1 MSLARVRLSA
11 YEAGAPGVIRRP
23 RPPFDGPAPF
33 PEDDMDFE
41 LTDIQREI
49 QKLTRDFAA
58 RELIPNARKWDEHHE
73 WPGDAVKKLAELSLL
88 GVAVPQELGGAGL
101 DNVCYAVAMEE
112 ISRGCASTGVIMSVN
127 NSLYCDPVMKYG
139 TEAQKEE
146 FLTPY
151 ARGEKL
157 GCFGLTEPQAGS
169 NAADQQTTAVRKGD
183 EYVINGSKN
192 WITNGPKADAIVLFT
207 MTDKSKG
214 NKGITAF
221 LVPTNTPGFTRAP
234 PDKKM
239 GITAAHSC
247 SMFFEDMRVP
257 AKNILGKEGEGF
269 KVAMS
274 TLDGGRIGIA
284 SQAIGIAR
292 AAFEEAV
299 RYSQERKTF
308 GKPIS
313 EHQAIQFMLAD
324 MATELDAARLL
335 LYQAALLKDKGV
347 RHSMESAMAKLYA
360 SEMASRVANKALQVH
375 GGMGYSKEM
384 DAERHV
390 RDARITEIY
399 EGTSEIQRIVISTNL
414 LKD

>member
-1 MSLARVRLSA
+1 MN
-11 YEAGAPGVIRRP
+11 
-23 RPPFDGPAPF
+23 
-33 PEDDMDFE
+33 FE
-41 LTDIQREI
+41 LTDVQREI
-49 QKLTRDFAA
+49 QRMCREFAA
-58 RELIPNARKWDEHHE
+58 RELIPNARKWDETHQ
-73 WPGDAVKKLAELSLL
+73 WPTDAVKKLAELSLL
-88 GVAVPQELGGAGL
+88 GVAVPEQYGGAGL

-127 NSLYCDPVMKYG
+127 NSLYCDPVMKFG
-139 TEAQKEE
+139 NEAQKAE
-146 FLTPY
+146 FLTPF

-157 GCFGLTEPQAGS
+157 GCFGLTEPEAGS
-169 NAADQQTTAVRKGD
+169 DAASQKTVAVRKGD

-207 MTDKSKG
+207 MTNKEAG

-221 LVPTNTPGFTRAP
+221 LVPTNTPGFIRAE

-239 GITAAHSC
+239 GISAAHSC
-247 SMFFEDMRVP
+247 SMFFEDMRVS
-257 AKNILGKEGEGF
+257 AKNMLGKEGDGF

-284 SQAIGIAR
+284 SQALGIAR

-299 RYSQERKTF
+299 RYSGERKTF
-308 GKPIS
+308 GKSIR
-313 EHQAIQFMLAD
+313 EHQAIQFMIAD
-324 MATELDAARLL
+324 MATEIDAARMLVL
-335 LYQAALLKDKGV
+335 RAALLKDKGV
-347 RHSMESAMAKLYA
+347 RHSTESAMAKLYA

-384 DAERHV
+384 DVERHV

-399 EGTSEIQRIVISTNL
+399 EGTSEIQRIVISANL

>member
-1 MSLARVRLSA
+1 MN
-11 YEAGAPGVIRRP
+11 
-23 RPPFDGPAPF
+23 
-33 PEDDMDFE
+33 FE
-41 LTDIQREI
+41 LTDIQRET
-49 QKLTRDFAA
+49 QRMCREFAA
-58 RELIPNARKWDEHHE
+58 RELIPNARKWDETHA
-73 WPGDAVKKLAELSLL
+73 WPTEAVKKLAELSLL
-88 GVAVPQELGGAGL
+88 GVAVPEQHGGAGL
-101 DNVCYAVAMEE
+101 DNVCYAIAMEE

-127 NSLYCDPVMKYG
+127 NSLYCDPVSKYG
-139 TEAQKEE
+139 TEAQKKE

-151 ARGEKL
+151 ASGEKL
-157 GCFGLTEPQAGS
+157 GCFGLTEPEAGS
-169 NAADQQTTAVRKGD
+169 DAAAQQTVAVRKGD
-183 EYVINGSKN
+183 EYIINGSKN

-207 MTDKSKG
+207 MTNKEAG

-221 LVPTNTPGFTRAP
+221 IVPTNTPGFIRAE

-239 GITAAHSC
+239 GISAAHSC

-257 AKNILGKEGEGF
+257 AKYLLGKEGEGF

-284 SQAIGIAR
+284 AQALGIAR

-299 RYSQERKTF
+299 RYSGERKTF
-308 GKPIS
+308 GKPIRD
-313 EHQAIQFMLAD
+313 HQAIQFMLAD
-324 MATELDAARLL
+324 MATEIDAARLL
-335 LYQAALLKDKGV
+335 VHQAAVLKDKGV

-399 EGTSEIQRIVISTNL
+399 EGTSEIQRIVISANL
-414 LKD
+414 LKE

>member
-1 MSLARVRLSA
+1 MN
-11 YEAGAPGVIRRP
+11 
-23 RPPFDGPAPF
+23 
-33 PEDDMDFE
+33 FE
-41 LTDIQREI
+41 LTDVQREI
-49 QKLTRDFAA
+49 QRMTREFAA
-58 RELIPNARKWDEHHE
+58 KELIPNARKWDETHA
-73 WPGDAVKKLAELSLL
+73 WPAEAVKKLAELSLL
-88 GVAVPQELGGAGL
+88 GVAVPEQYGGAGL
-101 DNVCYAVAMEE
+101 DNVCYAIAMEE

-127 NSLYCDPVMKYG
+127 NSLYCDPVMKFG
-139 TEAQKEE
+139 TEAQKEQ
-146 FLTPY
+146 FLTPF

-157 GCFGLTEPQAGS
+157 GCFGLTEPEAGS
-169 NAADQQTTAVRKGD
+169 DAAAQKTVAVRRGD

-207 MTDKSKG
+207 MTNKEAG

-221 LVPTNTPGFTRAP
+221 LVPTNTPGFIRAE

-239 GITAAHSC
+239 GISAAWSC

-257 AKNILGKEGEGF
+257 AKNMLGKEGEGF

-284 SQAIGIAR
+284 SQALGIAR
-292 AAFEEAV
+292 AAYEEAV
-299 RYSQERKTF
+299 RYSGERKSF
-308 GKPIS
+308 GKPIR
-313 EHQAIQFMLAD
+313 EHQAIQFMIAD
-324 MATELDAARLL
+324 MATEIDAARLL
-335 LYQAALLKDKGV
+335 VWRAALLKDRGV
-347 RHSMESAMAKLYA
+347 RHSAESAMAKLYA

-399 EGTSEIQRIVISTNL
+399 EGTSEIQRIVISANL
-414 LKD
+414 LKE

>member
-1 MSLARVRLSA
+1 
-11 YEAGAPGVIRRP
+11 
-23 RPPFDGPAPF
+23 
-33 PEDDMDFE
+33 MDFE
-41 LTDIQREI
+41 LTDVQRDI
-49 QKLTRDFAA
+49 QKMC
-58 RELIPNARKWDEHHE
+58 RELAKNELQPNARKWDEQHA
-73 WPGDAVKKLAELSLL
+73 WPEAAVKKLAELSLL
-88 GVAVPQELGGAGL
+88 GVAVPEALGGAGL
-101 DNVCYAVAMEE
+101 DNVCYALAIEE

-127 NSLYCDPVMKYG
+127 NSLYCDPVMKFG
-139 TEAQKEE
+139 TDEQKRE
-146 FLTPY
+146 FLIPY

-157 GCFGLTEPQAGS
+157 GCFGLTEPEAGS
-169 NAADQQTTAVRKGD
+169 DAAAQKTVAVKKGD

-192 WITNGPKADAIVLFT
+192 WITVGPKADAIVLFT
-207 MTDKSKG
+207 MTDQSKG

-221 LVPTNTPGFTRAP
+221 LVPTATKGFNRQP

-239 GITAAHSC
+239 GISAAWSC
-247 SMFFEDMRVP
+247 TIYFEDMRVP

-284 SQAIGIAR
+284 AQAIGIAR
-292 AAFEEAV
+292 AAYEEALA
-299 RYSQERKTF
+299 YSNERKTF
-308 GKPIS
+308 GKPIRD
-313 EHQAIQFMLAD
+313 HQAIQFMLAD
-324 MATELDAARLL
+324 MATEIDAARLL
-335 LYQAALLKDKGV
+335 TLRAALLKDKGV
-347 RHSMESAMAKLYA
+347 RHSPESSMAKLYA

-399 EGTSEIQRIVISTNL
+399 EGTSEIQRIVISASL

>member
-1 MSLARVRLSA
+1 MN
-11 YEAGAPGVIRRP
+11 
-23 RPPFDGPAPF
+23 
-33 PEDDMDFE
+33 FE
-41 LTDIQREI
+41 LTDVQREI
-49 QKLTRDFAA
+49 QRMCRDFAT
-58 RELIPNARKWDEHHE
+58 RELIPNARKWDETHA
-73 WPGDAVKKLAELSLL
+73 WPTEAVKKLAELALL
-88 GVAVPQELGGAGL
+88 GVAVPEQYGGAGL
-101 DNVCYAVAMEE
+101 DNVCYAIAMEE

-146 FLTPY
+146 FLTPF

-157 GCFGLTEPQAGS
+157 GCFGLTEPEAGS
-169 NAADQQTTAVRKGD
+169 DAAAQKTTAVRRGD
-183 EYVINGSKN
+183 EYIINGSKN

-207 MTDKSKG
+207 MTNKEAG

-221 LVPTNTPGFTRAP
+221 IVPTNTPGFIRAE

-239 GITAAHSC
+239 GISAAHSC

-257 AKNILGKEGEGF
+257 AKNILGKEGDGF

-284 SQAIGIAR
+284 AQALGIAR

-299 RYSQERKTF
+299 RYSGERKTF
-308 GKPIS
+308 GKPIRD
-313 EHQAIQFMLAD
+313 HQAIQFMLAD
-324 MATELDAARLL
+324 MATEIDAARLL
-335 LYQAALLKDKGV
+335 VHQAAVLKDKGV
-347 RHSMESAMAKLYA
+347 RHTLESSMAKLYA

-399 EGTSEIQRIVISTNL
+399 EGTSEIQRIVISANL

>member
-1 MSLARVRLSA
+1 MN
-11 YEAGAPGVIRRP
+11 
-23 RPPFDGPAPF
+23 
-33 PEDDMDFE
+33 FE
-41 LTDIQREI
+41 LNDVQREI
-49 QKLTRDFAA
+49 QRMCREFAA
-58 RELIPNARKWDEHHE
+58 RELIPNARKWDETHA
-73 WPGDAVKKLAELSLL
+73 WPTDAVKKLAELSLL
-88 GVAVPQELGGAGL
+88 GVAVPEQWGGAGL
-101 DNVCYAVAMEE
+101 DNVCYALAMEE

-127 NSLYCDPVMKYG
+127 NSLYCDPVSKFG
-139 TEAQKEE
+139 TDAQKEE
-146 FLTPY
+146 FLAPF

-169 NAADQQTTAVRKGD
+169 DAAAQQTVAVKKGD

-192 WITNGPKADAIVLFT
+192 WITNGPRADAIVLFT
-207 MTDKSKG
+207 MTDKAKG

-221 LVPTNTPGFTRAP
+221 IVPTNTPGFIRAE
-234 PDKKM
+234 PDRKM
-239 GITAAHSC
+239 GISAAHSC

-257 AKNILGKEGEGF
+257 AKNILGKEGDGF

-284 SQAIGIAR
+284 AQALGIAR

-299 RYSQERKTF
+299 RYSGERKTF
-308 GKPIS
+308 DKPIR
-313 EHQAIQFMLAD
+313 EHQAIQFMIAD
-324 MATELDAARLL
+324 MATEIDAARLL
-335 LYQAALLKDKGV
+335 VLQAALLKDKGV
-347 RHSMESAMAKLYA
+347 RHSQESAMAKLYA

-399 EGTSEIQRIVISTNL
+399 EGTSEIQRIVISSNL
-414 LKD
+414 FKE

>member
-1 MSLARVRLSA
+1 MN
-11 YEAGAPGVIRRP
+11 
-23 RPPFDGPAPF
+23 
-33 PEDDMDFE
+33 FE
-41 LTDIQREI
+41 LTDLQQEI
-49 QKLTRDFAA
+49 RRVCRDFAA
-58 RELIPNARKWDEHHE
+58 KELIPNARKWDERHE
-73 WPGDAVKKLAELSLL
+73 WPTEAVKKLAELSLL
-88 GVAVPQELGGAGL
+88 AVAIPEAQGGAGL
-101 DNVCYAVAMEE
+101 DNVCYALAMEE

-127 NSLYCDPVMKYG
+127 NSLYCDPVNKFG
-139 TEAQKEE
+139 TEAQKKKWLEP
-146 FLTPY
+146 F

-169 NAADQQTTAVRKGD
+169 DAAAQQTLAVKKGD
-183 EYVINGSKN
+183 RYVINGSKN

-207 MTDKSKG
+207 MTNKAAG

-221 LVPTNTPGFTRAP
+221 IVPTDSKGFKRMA

-239 GITAAHSC
+239 GISAAWSC
-247 SMFFEDMRVP
+247 SMYFEDLEVP
-257 AKNILGKEGEGF
+257 AENLLGKEGEGF

-284 SQAIGIAR
+284 SQALGIAR
-292 AAFEEAV
+292 GAFEEAV
-299 RYSQERKTF
+299 RYSGERKSF
-308 GKPIS
+308 DKLLR
-313 EHQAIQFMLAD
+313 EHQAIQFMIAD

-335 LYQAALLKDKGV
+335 VLRAAHLKDQGV
-347 RHSMESAMAKLYA
+347 RHSAESAMAKLYA
-360 SEMASRVANKALQVH
+360 SEMASRVTNKALQIF

-399 EGTSEIQRIVISTNL
+399 EGTSEIQRIVIAANM

>member
-1 MSLARVRLSA
+1 MN
-11 YEAGAPGVIRRP
+11 
-23 RPPFDGPAPF
+23 
-33 PEDDMDFE
+33 FE

-49 QKLTRDFAA
+49 QRMTREFAA
-58 RELIPNARKWDEHHE
+58 KELIPNARKWDETHA
-73 WPGDAVKKLAELSLL
+73 WPAEAVKKLAELSLL
-88 GVAVPQELGGAGL
+88 GVAVPEQYGGAGL
-101 DNVCYAVAMEE
+101 DNVCYAIAMEE

-127 NSLYCDPVMKYG
+127 NSLYCDPVMKFG
-139 TEAQKEE
+139 TEAQKEQ
-146 FLTPY
+146 FLTPF

-157 GCFGLTEPQAGS
+157 GCFGLTEPEAGS
-169 NAADQQTTAVRKGD
+169 DAAAQKTVAVRRGD

-207 MTDKSKG
+207 MTNKEAG

-221 LVPTNTPGFTRAP
+221 LVPTNTPGFIRAE

-239 GITAAHSC
+239 GISAAWSC

-257 AKNILGKEGEGF
+257 AKNMLGKEGEGF

-284 SQAIGIAR
+284 SQALGIAR
-292 AAFEEAV
+292 AAYEEAV
-299 RYSQERKTF
+299 RYSGERKSF
-308 GKPIS
+308 GKPIR
-313 EHQAIQFMLAD
+313 EHQAIQFMIAD
-324 MATELDAARLL
+324 MATEIDAARLL
-335 LYQAALLKDKGV
+335 VWRAALLKDRGV
-347 RHSMESAMAKLYA
+347 RHSAESAMAKLYA

-399 EGTSEIQRIVISTNL
+399 EGTSEIQRIVISANL
-414 LKD
+414 LKE